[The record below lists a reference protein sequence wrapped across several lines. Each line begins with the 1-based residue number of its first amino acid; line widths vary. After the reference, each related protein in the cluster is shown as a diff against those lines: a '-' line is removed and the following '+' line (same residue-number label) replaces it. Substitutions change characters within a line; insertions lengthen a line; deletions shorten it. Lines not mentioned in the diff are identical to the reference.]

1 MVKYLCFSRLFSPIS
16 RLLKPKSHPAAYGA
30 NSAGVFE
37 ASLESSFVDMGSS
50 EGARDSGV
58 NNKDGD
64 EDDVV
69 RML

>member
-1 MVKYLCFSRLFSPIS
+1 MWSTCRWSTWSRNP
-16 RLLKPKSHPAAYGA
+16 LLTLEEREDD
-30 NSAGVFE
+30 V
-37 ASLESSFVDMGSS
+37 ESSFVDNIGSS

-58 NNKDGD
+58 KDDD

>member
-1 MVKYLCFSRLFSPIS
+1 MWSTCRWSTWSRNPLLTFEEREDDVESP
-16 RLLKPKSHPAAYGA
+16 
-30 NSAGVFE
+30 
-37 ASLESSFVDMGSS
+37 FVDDMGSS

-58 NNKDGD
+58 KDD

>member
-1 MVKYLCFSRLFSPIS
+1 M
-16 RLLKPKSHPAAYGA
+16 
-30 NSAGVFE
+30 FE
-37 ASLESSFVDMGSS
+37 ASLEESSFVDMGSS

-58 NNKDGD
+58 NN

>member
-1 MVKYLCFSRLFSPIS
+1 MWSTCRWSTWSRNLFS
-16 RLLKPKSHPAAYGA
+16 LLLREDD
-30 NSAGVFE
+30 V
-37 ASLESSFVDMGSS
+37 ESPFVDDMGSS

-58 NNKDGD
+58 NNEDGD